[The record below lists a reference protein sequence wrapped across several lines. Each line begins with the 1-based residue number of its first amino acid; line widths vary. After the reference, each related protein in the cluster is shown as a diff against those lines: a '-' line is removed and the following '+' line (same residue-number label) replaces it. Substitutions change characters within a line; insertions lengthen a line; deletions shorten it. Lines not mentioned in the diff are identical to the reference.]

1 MTAAR
6 ARTAD
11 RVAAA
16 EKLLLQRRSPSQVVA
31 ELAETEGISRRSAR
45 RYVAKALDA
54 IKADTESVDRPQ
66 LVALLVDA
74 LNRSIAMGLE
84 RHQPAVVIGA
94 ARELDA
100 LLGLGAN
107 HRQGPHT
114 PMVRR
119 WS

>member
-1 MTAAR
+1 MTTAR

-16 EKLLLQRRSPSQVVA
+16 ERLLLQRRSPSQVVA
-31 ELAETEGISRRSAR
+31 ELAEIWGLSRRQSR
-45 RYVAKALDA
+45 RYVTRALDA
-54 IKADTESVDRPQ
+54 IKADTESVDRSQ
-66 LVALLVDA
+66 LVSLLVDA

-94 ARELDA
+94 ARELDS

-107 HRQGPHT
+107 HRQMQHS